1 VEIKPHPNRKRYV
14 EVLRRMTPEQ
24 RLMKALELSETSR
37 ELTRAGLRER
47 FPDATEEDI
56 QRLFLERLERCR
68 SRTS

>member
-24 RLMKALELSETSR
+24 RLMKALELSEMSR